1 MADRISQRLEIPG
14 FYIFFINT
22 SGFGNRPYLSKTLR
36 SSFFVKINLIN
47 TPPSGGQGFQY
58 RMDTI

>member
-1 MADRISQRLEIPG
+1 MADRISQRLEISE
-14 FYIFFINT
+14 FYIFFTNT
-22 SGFGNRPYLSKTLR
+22 SGFGNRSYLGKTLG

-47 TPPSGGQGFQY
+47 TPPSGGQGFQN